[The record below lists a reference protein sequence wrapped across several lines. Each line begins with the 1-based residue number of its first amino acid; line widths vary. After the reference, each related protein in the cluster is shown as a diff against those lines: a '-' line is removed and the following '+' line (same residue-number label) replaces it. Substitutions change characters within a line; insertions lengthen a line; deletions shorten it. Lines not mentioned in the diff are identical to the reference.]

1 MNANSTRNVVVESGG
16 TQVVAHVG
24 LHALGSFADRL
35 GVGER
40 LSSAVGWSGPGVPV
54 HDRGRVLCQAMLML
68 AGGGESCTDI
78 ESLAAQGR
86 LFGDVCS
93 DTTLYRTFTDS
104 LDGDTLVRAR
114 QAIGRIRGE
123 VWERIPA
130 VTGGDD
136 PVILDIDAS
145 LVEIHSENKDGT
157 APNFKGG
164 FGFHPIHRSVSP
176 TPPRRGA
183 RRPTTARQRGSQR
196 RRRQPRSV
204 GRRHHPASRRRGRRS
219 LCRGGF
225 GFHPMFC
232 FADATGE
239 ALAARLRPGNAAA
252 NDAADNLEV
261 LDDAITQLPADV
273 AAGHCVDD
281 DLGEVRR
288 RVMVRS
294 DSAGCTAGFVDGCR
308 SRNIGF
314 AVVARRK
321 TAVSAAVAVANTDND
336 RWVPALNQ
344 DGTPAQPIHQ
354 DDGDDKVAMVCEV
367 TDLVDLS
374 SWPKG
379 TRLIVRREPLHP
391 GAQTSLLPDLE
402 YRFWGHYTD
411 QDGDPATLDRQM
423 RAHAHVEDH
432 IGRLKDSGL
441 LRFPFTDF
449 AANAAWLAVVCWGAD
464 LVRWFQLLC
473 VTGPLARALPKRLR
487 WQLWHTPARI
497 VRKARGDIIR
507 ILDGWPTAPDILAAY
522 RHVAALT

>member
-1 MNANSTRNVVVESGG
+1 M
-16 TQVVAHVG
+16 
-24 LHALGSFADRL
+24 SFPL
-35 GVGER
+35 NQ
-40 LSSAVGWSGPGVPV
+40 P
-54 HDRGRVLCQAMLML
+54 
-68 AGGGESCTDI
+68 
-78 ESLAAQGR
+78 AQHYR
-86 LFGDVCS
+86 S
-93 DTTLYRTFTDS
+93 DTSHKVFNTPTL
-104 LDGDTLVRAR
+104 
-114 QAIGRIRGE
+114 GE
-123 VWERIPA
+123 
-130 VTGGDD
+130 
-136 PVILDIDAS
+136 
-145 LVEIHSENKDGT
+145 
-157 APNFKGG
+157 
-164 FGFHPIHRSVSP
+164 
-176 TPPRRGA
+176 
-183 RRPTTARQRGSQR
+183 QR
-196 RRRQPRSV
+196 RHRPQFQRW
-204 GRRHHPASRRRGRRS
+204 
-219 LCRGGF
+219 F

-379 TRLIVRREPLHP
+379 TRLIVRREPLHL

-441 LRFPFTDF
+441 VAVPVHRLRRQRGVASCRVLGSGP
-449 AANAAWLAVVCWGAD
+449 
-464 LVRWFQLLC
+464 
-473 VTGPLARALPKRLR
+473 GPLVP
-487 WQLWHTPARI
+487 
-497 VRKARGDIIR
+497 
-507 ILDGWPTAPDILAAY
+507 
-522 RHVAALT
+522 AALCHRAPRPGAAQTAALATVAHTRPHRS

>member
-1 MNANSTRNVVVESGG
+1 
-16 TQVVAHVG
+16 
-24 LHALGSFADRL
+24 
-35 GVGER
+35 
-40 LSSAVGWSGPGVPV
+40 
-54 HDRGRVLCQAMLML
+54 
-68 AGGGESCTDI
+68 
-78 ESLAAQGR
+78 
-86 LFGDVCS
+86 
-93 DTTLYRTFTDS
+93 
-104 LDGDTLVRAR
+104 
-114 QAIGRIRGE
+114 
-123 VWERIPA
+123 
-130 VTGGDD
+130 
-136 PVILDIDAS
+136 
-145 LVEIHSENKDGT
+145 
-157 APNFKGG
+157 
-164 FGFHPIHRSVSP
+164 
-176 TPPRRGA
+176 
-183 RRPTTARQRGSQR
+183 
-196 RRRQPRSV
+196 
-204 GRRHHPASRRRGRRS
+204 
-219 LCRGGF
+219 
-225 GFHPMFC
+225 MFC

-411 QDGDPATLDRQM
+411 QDGDPATLIQRS
-423 RAHAHVEDH
+423 HCP
-432 IGRLKDSGL
+432 GRNHMPETKQD
-441 LRFPFTDF
+441 
-449 AANAAWLAVVCWGAD
+449 
-464 LVRWFQLLC
+464 
-473 VTGPLARALPKRLR
+473 ARADDGPGGRGAAPQPREKDTAKEHLFEQCRADREANHRFEESPTDADANHPFVPEEQARTRNRHSCRNSNDDHTAQRGPDPNATTHVLPAGAHLFAGETELLGKFE
-487 WQLWHTPARI
+487 QTHCCGS
-497 VRKARGDIIR
+497 VQ
-507 ILDGWPTAPDILAAY
+507 
-522 RHVAALT
+522 RHVAPRRKHDVLGHVVGRRTGEEGGCDLSGMTFI